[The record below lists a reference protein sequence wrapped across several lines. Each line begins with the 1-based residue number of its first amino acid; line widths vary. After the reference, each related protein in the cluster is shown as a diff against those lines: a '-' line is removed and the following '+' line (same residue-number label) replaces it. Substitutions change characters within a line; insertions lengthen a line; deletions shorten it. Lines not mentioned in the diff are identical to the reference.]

1 MRIIIL
7 ALILITGHTGLTQN
21 WEMVSEQFSARPI
34 VFFEDSINNR
44 LLIGGQ
50 FGFIGE
56 EAFGGFA
63 SFNGET
69 FSNHGCA
76 YDCALPLS
84 EMIPASGVSITSF
97 QDTIYMNAISFNWA
111 AVTDTLFNNLPNSKG
126 VVRMVNGEFETMD
139 VSFTNNDVELNSMRV
154 FGLNNSLYVTA
165 NHFQNVAGMSG
176 YGGAKYNGINWEP
189 FQLPGCGNSSA
200 DGVTGLVSFQDDLYI
215 SGSFSSCN
223 GEFEVNHIMKQVND
237 SWEYVGDPISSIY
250 SGAVREMFVFQDE
263 LYVCG
268 PFHRYEGN
276 NAGECIMKW
285 NGEEWTDLGSGLT
298 ENGLNTIDHMVILND
313 ELYVCGRFTEV
324 GGVPAHNLAK
334 WDGNQWCAIQH
345 DFTNNYIRHMGVF
358 QNELYVF
365 ANTEEYSSR
374 LWKWTG
380 QSETCSAEFNSI
392 TEPVSKNQLRAFPNP
407 VSEKLEIELSSNL
420 SGAISTE
427 VYNSLGVKV
436 SKYNIISNQDNK
448 LEINVSDLPKGFY
461 TLVIKQE
468 ETAFT
473 AKFIKE

>member
-1 MRIIIL
+1 MRFIIFICV
-7 ALILITGHTGLTQN
+7 LIGSNTSFSQDWELI
-21 WEMVSEQFSARPI
+21 SEEFSAKPL
-34 VFFEDSINNR
+34 VFFEDSVNNR

-56 EAFGGFA
+56 QHFGGFA
-63 SFNGET
+63 SFDGEN
-69 FSNHGCA
+69 FQSLGCA
-76 YDCALPLS
+76 YDCALPYS
-84 EMIPASGVSITSF
+84 PMAMGGVSIASF
-97 QDTIYMNAISFNWA
+97 QDTIYMNGMSFNWA

-126 VVRMVNGEFETMD
+126 VVRMVNDEFETMD
-139 VSFTNNDVELNSMRV
+139 VSFTNNDLELNSMRV
-154 FGLNNSLYVTA
+154 FTLNNSLYVTA

-176 YGGAKYNGINWEP
+176 YGGAKYDGNTWLPI
-189 FQLPGCGNSSA
+189 QLPGCELNMG
-200 DGVTGLVSFQDDLYI
+200 GVSGLVTFQNDIYI
-215 SGSFSSCN
+215 CGDFSSCA
-223 GEFEVNHIMKQVND
+223 EFPTSYIMRKTEEY
-237 SWEYVGDPISSIY
+237 WEYVGDPISSIY
-250 SGAVREMFVFQDE
+250 SGAVLETVVFQDE

-285 NGEEWTDLGSGLT
+285 NGEEWSDLGSGLT

-324 GGVPAHNLAK
+324 GGIPAHNLAK

-345 DFTNNYIRHMGVF
+345 NFTNNYIRHMGVF

-365 ANTEEYSSR
+365 ASTEEYSSR

-380 QSETCSAEFNSI
+380 QSDTCSVAFNS
-392 TEPVSKNQLRAFPNP
+392 VSELASNNELSVFPNP
-407 VSEKLEIELSSNL
+407 ASEKLVIELSGNL

-448 LEINVSDLPKGFY
+448 LKINVSDIPKGFY
-461 TLVIKQE
+461 TLVIKHE
-468 ETAFT
+468 ETVLT